1 MRIRQF
7 KYKAQLLT
15 KGLVEINKRHVN
27 TNSFSKF
34 PFSFFLSFLFRP
46 VHIVYVCFNNVAI
59 SLYNVDRFGNR
70 RRKKDQKLKKNKCW
84 EKRWQK

>member
-27 TNSFSKF
+27 TSSFSKF

-46 VHIVYVCFNNVAI
+46 VHIVYTCVLIMWPLAFIMLIV
-59 SLYNVDRFGNR
+59 LETEEE
-70 RRKKDQKLKKNKCW
+70 KKIKN
-84 EKRWQK
+84 

>member
-15 KGLVEINKRHVN
+15 KGHVEINKRHVN

-34 PFSFFLSFLFRP
+34 PFFFFFFFRP
-46 VHIVYVCFNNVAI
+46 VHIVYTCVLIMCPLAFIMLIV
-59 SLYNVDRFGNR
+59 LETEEE
-70 RRKKDQKLKKNKCW
+70 KKIKN
-84 EKRWQK
+84 

>member
-15 KGLVEINKRHVN
+15 KGHVEINKRHVN
-27 TNSFSKF
+27 TNSFSK
-34 PFSFFLSFLFRP
+34 SLFFFFFFRP
-46 VHIVYVCFNNVAI
+46 VHIVYTCVLIMWPLAFIMLIV
-59 SLYNVDRFGNR
+59 LETEEE
-70 RRKKDQKLKKNKCW
+70 KKDQKLKKNKCW

>member
-15 KGLVEINKRHVN
+15 KGHVEINKRHVN

-34 PFSFFLSFLFRP
+34 PFFSFFFLFRP
-46 VHIVYVCFNNVAI
+46 VHIVYTCVLIMWPLAFIMLIV
-59 SLYNVDRFGNR
+59 LETEEE
-70 RRKKDQKLKKNKCW
+70 KKIKN
-84 EKRWQK
+84 

>member
-34 PFSFFLSFLFRP
+34 PFLFFCLFFLGLY
-46 VHIVYVCFNNVAI
+46 IYVCFNNVAI